1 MFDMGELE
9 ALLREMVR
17 EVVARSSKPSF
28 SWSGKR
34 SFGKTG
40 DARTAP
46 TPAHWRH
53 PLAR

>member
-1 MFDMGELE
+1 MFDKGELE
-9 ALLREMVR
+9 ALLRETVR
-17 EVVARSSKPSF
+17 EVVAEELY

-53 PLAR
+53 PSAR